1 MQLLYFAMQKSFKL
15 CASLTGQTGHP
26 GVAVVSIGISGVRVH
41 IRGHYYQNGARYSS
55 KTGISER

>member
-1 MQLLYFAMQKSFKL
+1 MNAAIIFAMQKRFKL

-41 IRGHYYQNGARYSS
+41 IRGHYQNGVR
-55 KTGISER
+55 